1 MFEGLKQLIKVPTAA
16 ERERAYLEQSV
27 DRYDLEMRQR
37 EIDRGRSVA
46 GTSTRSDRHPPGRRP
61 GAAIATAALG
71 FGPEFRQRQI
81 HRP

>member
-37 EIDRGRSVA
+37 EIDRGRF
-46 GTSTRSDRHPPGRRP
+46 RRRNVYP
-61 GAAIATAALG
+61 
-71 FGPEFRQRQI
+71 F
-81 HRP
+81 